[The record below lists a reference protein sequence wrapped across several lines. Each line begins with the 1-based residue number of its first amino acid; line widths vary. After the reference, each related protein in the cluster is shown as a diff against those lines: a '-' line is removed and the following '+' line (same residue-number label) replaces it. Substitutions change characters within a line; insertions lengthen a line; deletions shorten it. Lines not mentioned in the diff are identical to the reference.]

1 MTGKAS
7 CTTSRQYK
15 GRDPVGSRRSRGS
28 RRKGSENL
36 QSTPRVAVVIPR
48 QLSVL
53 LFLYG
58 YVLKPPRES
67 DVEAALAF
75 ALEDC
80 EGVA

>member
-1 MTGKAS
+1 
-7 CTTSRQYK
+7 
-15 GRDPVGSRRSRGS
+15 
-28 RRKGSENL
+28 
-36 QSTPRVAVVIPR
+36 VVLPR

-75 ALEDC
+75 ALEDW